1 MYILMD
7 TETVKNWP
15 PSYWSKYR
23 SSDYVMNPIARGSF
37 CWGFQKGLNC
47 SKYLPQTDS
56 YWDVADMCVR
66 GWHQNECLTYPV
78 ETANNKEII
87 LFQRDYHKIRVGLQ
101 LEKVIECHLRQ
112 VFKPE
117 VDLKQPE
124 VNFFYHKDSNLY
136 RRVNSPNRKL
146 AHYTGSNRGILKS
159 FKGRAT

>member
-23 SSDYVMNPIARGSF
+23 SSDDVMNPIARGSF

-117 VDLKQPE
+117 VDLIEPE
-124 VNFFYHKDSNLY
+124 VNFRIIKIAISEVEFAKPEVGVLD
-136 RRVNSPNRKL
+136 RK
-146 AHYTGSNRGILKS
+146 
-159 FKGRAT
+159 

>member
-7 TETVKNWP
+7 TETVRNWP
-15 PSYWSKYR
+15 PPYWSKYR
-23 SSDYVMNPIARGSF
+23 SSDDVMNPIARGSF

-112 VFKPE
+112 DFKPE
-117 VDLKQPE
+117 V
-124 VNFFYHKDSNLY
+124 N
-136 RRVNSPNRKL
+136 
-146 AHYTGSNRGILKS
+146 
-159 FKGRAT
+159 

>member
-1 MYILMD
+1 MD

-23 SSDYVMNPIARGSF
+23 SSDDVMNPIARGSF

-112 VFKPE
+112 VFIPE
-117 VDLKQPE
+117 VDLIQPE
-124 VNFFYHKDSNLY
+124 VNSCILEIAIDAKFTN
-136 RRVNSPNRKL
+136 RRLVY
-146 AHYTGSNRGILKS
+146 YTGSNRGNLV
-159 FKGRAT
+159 KGGLHD